1 VNTVLS
7 SFLQPRQLWVGHVFQ
22 ATAGER
28 RITALL
34 TEKLSPTYL
43 EVRDI
48 SGLSTIAC

>member
-1 VNTVLS
+1 MSTVLS
-7 SFLQPRQLWVGHVFQ
+7 FSLQHQQLWVGHVLQ

-28 RITALL
+28 KIAALL

-48 SGLSTIAC
+48 SGLFTVAC